1 VGSAS
6 QLKPIGSDGIAPE
19 AWHTHSGTH
28 PVTEG
33 TCDDQDCWCNRWS
46 RESKDIRAQLLMVGR
61 LLYQERINK
70 DILERQLSG
79 LKMDYGNYM
88 AIRDQQNDIATFIR
102 QNYVMEIY
110 RGEHAGKDL
119 VAILRRYLGIERSRW
134 SVKLR
139 YWWWWLTSREGDR

>member
-1 VGSAS
+1 MGSAS
-6 QLKPIGSDGIAPE
+6 QLNKPGSEGIAPE
-19 AWHTHSGTH
+19 AVFDPMAGCEVERAWLGGRGAWDGDT
-28 PVTEG
+28 
-33 TCDDQDCWCNRWS
+33 
-46 RESKDIRAQLLMVGR
+46 IRDLKAQLLMVGR

-139 YWWWWLTSREGDR
+139 YWWWWLTSRERD